1 MKSKSAMKKNDWVG
15 LSVSIG
21 VHALLVLAFSLI
33 TVAASDEQP
42 IGFIEVDFGPLA
54 QGRPVE
60 RADET
65 RPAPVEEP
73 EAPEPEAEEPPA
85 AAPPEDVKPVDLPD
99 QPEPIV
105 DEEVVDT
112 PEAETIAPEEQN
124 NPEEVVQPEPEP
136 EPEPVRPL
144 GGGAENGS
152 AGENDGDPGAA
163 ADETKTAPFQI
174 EGLNRVPVSTALP
187 VYAEQRNAVISVR
200 ITVDPQ
206 GRIVRRI
213 PLIKGSPALER
224 AVMDALL
231 RWRFNP
237 LPPNAPQENQTGV
250 ITFRFRLE

>member
-33 TVAASDEQP
+33 TVAAADEQP
-42 IGFIEVDFGPLA
+42 IGFIEVDFGPMA
-54 QGRPVE
+54 QGQPVE

-65 RPAPVEEP
+65 RPSPVEEP

-105 DEEVVDT
+105 DEEKIDT
-112 PEAETIAPEEQN
+112 PEAETIAPEEKN
-124 NPEEVVQPEPEP
+124 NPEEVVKPEPEP
-136 EPEPVRPL
+136 EPEPVKPL
-144 GGGAENGS
+144 GGGAEDGA
-152 AGENDGDPGAA
+152 AGENDGDPGEA

-174 EGLNRVPVSTALP
+174 EGLNRVPVSTSLP